1 MMLDKIT
8 KNQKAATYGRIPGAN
23 GGSGEF
29 QALLQKELRES
40 AGLKLSAHAERR
52 LRERNIN
59 LSAGDLAQ
67 LGRAMEA
74 AAAKGTR
81 DVLLVY
87 GNLSLVA
94 STVNKTVITAV
105 AREENH
111 VFTNIDGAVV
121 IK

>member
-1 MMLDKIT
+1 MLNKIA
-8 KNQKAATYGRIPGAN
+8 NNRQAAVYGQPPAGKGGA
-23 GGSGEF
+23 GGFE
-29 QALLQKELRES
+29 ALLQKELRECES
-40 AGLKLSAHAERR
+40 VKLSAHAERR

-59 LSAGDLAQ
+59 LSAGDLAR
-67 LGRAMEA
+67 LGRAMDA

-94 STVNKTVITAV
+94 STVNKTVITAM

-121 IK
+121 IE

>member
-1 MMLDKIT
+1 MLDKIT
-8 KNQKAATYGRIPGAN
+8 ESQRVTTYGQVPAAKGRA
-23 GGSGEF
+23 GEF
-29 QALLQKELRES
+29 EALLQKELRES
-40 AGLKLSAHAERR
+40 AGIKLSAHAERR
-52 LRERNIN
+52 LRERKIT
-59 LSAGDLAQ
+59 LSAGDLVR
-67 LGRAMEA
+67 LERAMEM

-105 AREENH
+105 SREENH

>member
-1 MMLDKIT
+1 MLDKIGES
-8 KNQKAATYGRIPGAN
+8 QRVATHGQVSPVNGRA
-23 GGSGEF
+23 GEF
-29 QALLQKELRES
+29 AAPLQQK
-40 AGLKLSAHAERR
+40 LKVSGGVRLSAHAERR
-52 LRERNIN
+52 LRERRIS
-59 LSAGDLAQ
+59 LSAGDLER
-67 LGRAMEA
+67 LGQAMEM

-94 STVNKTVITAV
+94 STVNRTVITAV